1 LIDLYLTKDRLMN
14 YLAHRMLRWVVVL
27 TSFAGLGGWGRAYA
41 QAPSPAEF
49 QAQLWAASCMACHGT
64 DGKAEGTGMTIG
76 GRKVEE
82 LTGILLA
89 YRSGNRTGTIM
100 QQHTK
105 GYSEDELKR
114 IAAVFASYK

>member
-1 LIDLYLTKDRLMN
+1 MYLLMYRLLKSM
-14 YLAHRMLRWVVVL
+14 VL
-27 TSFAGLGGWGRAYA
+27 MALSCLGGWSAAQA
-41 QAPSPAEF
+41 QAPSAADF

-89 YRSGNRTGTIM
+89 YRSGNRMGTIM

-114 IAAVFASYK
+114 IATVFASYK